1 MCSWCNPVTRKQ
13 TKQWIQKYPPEWHT
27 IYPGQIWMQT
37 IMEQCFFL
45 TAAFNLIVFL
55 GHFFAFLYFTFSL
68 NCMYACVIKKINLI
82 FQPEHWRQQAAHLW
96 GSYFCKFIQNTVS
109 SAFSVKSRTYQSKND
124 RRGGTGCDKLVTPFE
139 YTHTYRLTRE
149 WAKFPVSSRNY
160 KGVWIHF
167 FSTFDISANHP
178 MGQSVPG
185 VWLSHACS
193 CCFSLTVNIYNIYNW
208 LK

>member
-1 MCSWCNPVTRKQ
+1 MDTEIPTRVTHYIPR
-13 TKQWIQKYPPEWHT
+13 TNLNANHNRT
-27 IYPGQIWMQT
+27 VLFLNGSFSFN
-37 IMEQCFFL
+37 CFF
-45 TAAFNLIVFL
+45 
-55 GHFFAFLYFTFSL
+55 GHFFAFLYFIFSL
-68 NCMYACVIKKINLI
+68 NCMYACVIKKMNLI

-139 YTHTYRLTRE
+139 YTHTYRLARE
-149 WAKFPVSSRNY
+149 RAKFPVSSRNY

-178 MGQSVPG
+178 MGRSVLG
-185 VWLSHACS
+185 VWLSHVRVPAV
-193 CCFSLTVNIYNIYNW
+193 FL
-208 LK
+208 LQ

>member
-1 MCSWCNPVTRKQ
+1 MDTEIPTRVTHYIPW
-13 TKQWIQKYPPEWHT
+13 TNLNAHHNGT
-27 IYPGQIWMQT
+27 VLFLNGSFN
-37 IMEQCFFL
+37 CFF
-45 TAAFNLIVFL
+45 
-55 GHFFAFLYFTFSL
+55 GHFFAFLYFIFSL
-68 NCMYACVIKKINLI
+68 NCMYACVIKKMNLI

-139 YTHTYRLTRE
+139 YTHTYRLARE
-149 WAKFPVSSRNY
+149 RAKFPVSSRNY

-185 VWLSHACS
+185 VWLSHVRVPAV
-193 CCFSLTVNIYNIYNW
+193 FL
-208 LK
+208 LQ

>member
-27 IYPGQIWMQT
+27 IYPGQIWMHT

-45 TAAFNLIVFL
+45 MAAFNLIVFL
-55 GHFFAFLYFTFSL
+55 VIFLLYLFFSS
-68 NCMYACVIKKINLI
+68 NCMYACVTKKINLI

-124 RRGGTGCDKLVTPFE
+124 GRGGTGCDKSVTPFE
-139 YTHTYRLTRE
+139 YTHTHIDSQGNEQSFQSQAEITKEYESIFSLHLISVLTIQ
-149 WAKFPVSSRNY
+149 WASQSLVSDWAMC
-160 KGVWIHF
+160 VFLLF
-167 FSTFDISANHP
+167 FSYSKYI
-178 MGQSVPG
+178 
-185 VWLSHACS
+185 
-193 CCFSLTVNIYNIYNW
+193 
-208 LK
+208 